1 MNRTYSDLKR
11 GGVLAVGDTLLLHGY
26 QHDVRESGTVNYW
39 LNNSCYANS
48 AVFEKFDRNRY
59 DWAKTFGS
67 TCNGDF
73 PEFRSLQ
80 ELTKF
85 VVSIYEEPEFKKGD
99 YVTINERYLLASDY
113 PASFVD
119 DMAKLSGKT
128 FLVTDSCI
136 TESADFGRKAY
147 NGDPHWYYLET
158 PHYGNWSWHSSM
170 FRKATEEEI
179 LAVQGAKGDVKVKC
193 DSDSSGYSIAVDT
206 GTQKHESISLEEVKR
221 WEEILGGTTDC
232 ALRLPKNT
240 NKTPHINL

>member
-1 MNRTYSDLKR
+1 MNITYSDLKR

-26 QHDVRESGTVNYW
+26 QHEVQEIVVSGTYF
-39 LNNSCYANS
+39 LNNPCYGNAT
-48 AVFEKFDRNRY
+48 VFEKFDKDRY
-59 DWAKTFGS
+59 DWAKRFGS
-67 TCNGDF
+67 TCSGMF

-85 VVSIYEEPEFKKGD
+85 VISIYEEPEFKKGD
-99 YVTINERYLLASDY
+99 YVTINERHFLASDY

-128 FLVTDSCI
+128 FPVTGFC
-136 TESADFGRKAY
+136 TTVANEERKAY

-158 PHYGNWSWHSSM
+158 SSYGIWTWHSSM

-179 LAVQGAKGDVKVKC
+179 LAAQGAKGDARAKC
-193 DSDSSGYSIAVDT
+193 DSGSSVTSITADS
-206 GTQKHESISLEEVKR
+206 GTQRYKVHIEEIKTM
-221 WEEILGGTTDC
+221 EEILKGTTDC
-232 ALRLPKNT
+232 ELRLPKNT

>member
-26 QHDVRESGTVNYW
+26 QHEVREIVVSGTYYLSNDCCANY
-39 LNNSCYANS
+39 
-48 AVFEKFDRNRY
+48 AVFEKFDKDRY
-59 DWAKTFGS
+59 DWAKEFGS
-67 TCNGDF
+67 TCSGMF

-85 VVSIYEEPEFKKGD
+85 VISIYEEPEFKKGD
-99 YVTINERYLLASDY
+99 YVTINERELPASDY

-128 FLVTDSCI
+128 FLVHNSYTTVED
-136 TESADFGRKAY
+136 ERRRAY

-158 PHYGNWSWHSSM
+158 PRYGCFTWHSSM
-170 FRKATEEEI
+170 FRKATQEEI
-179 LAVQGAKGDVKVKC
+179 LAAQGAKGDVGAKFC
-193 DSDSSGYSIAVDT
+193 SGSSSDSIAVDT
-206 GTQKHESISLEEVKR
+206 DGASKPTSIREESKS
-221 WEEILGGTTDC
+221 WEEILGCSTDC
-232 ALRLPKNT
+232 TLRLPKNT